1 LQVDNITVTKKSF
14 NLLFK
19 GTELV
24 VAGKLKDGASPDF
37 NGTLNADSTEGNFQR
52 PVVVTCFD
60 IPIIPP
66 TNLPK
71 TRRIGNQLYF
81 CRVLD

>member
-1 LQVDNITVTKKSF
+1 VTKKSF

-66 TNLPK
+66 TDLPK